1 MHRLSHIFLISWG
14 WRRLGLTFAA
24 GAVSAFAFAPFGWF
38 VILALTLPAL
48 VWLLDGAIEPESGGR
63 RIRPA
68 MFVGW
73 WFFFGFHLA
82 GLWWIGRAFLV
93 DADRFLW
100 LMPLAIIAMPAGLAL
115 FGALGTGVAAL
126 FWRDGWPRIYALA
139 FAFATMDWL
148 RGNILTGFPWN
159 TWGQAFAETP
169 ILAQPDSVVGAYGLG
184 FFVILIFASPALLAE
199 NTRGSRTMPAIAGLL
214 LIAIAG
220 FGAVRLGAANP
231 GEHEDIGIRIV
242 QPAVPQEEKWRPENR
257 AEVFSTLIEMSRQP
271 FSDPY
276 AERPRHIIVWPESA
290 VPFLLTEEPGALS
303 EIAAVLREG
312 DILITGAI
320 RSETRG
326 GERVFYNSVYAIGD
340 DGTILDA
347 YDKVHLVPFGEYV
360 PLEPLFDRLG
370 IAGLVQGAG
379 DFLPGFRNRLLEVD
393 GIPAFSPL
401 VCYEIIFPGAILT
414 PDGRPAWILNVTN
427 DAWFGETAGP
437 YQHFAQARLRAVEQG
452 IPVVRAANT
461 GISAVVDPYGRV
473 IASLGLQVRGNI
485 DSGLPKYIDAT
496 FFSLYQRYLFS
507 CFFFISLILL
517 GILRYVI
524 RTRND

>member
-14 WRRLGLTFAA
+14 WRRLGLAFAA
-24 GAVSAFAFAPFGWF
+24 GAISALAFAPFGWF
-38 VILALTLPAL
+38 AILALTLPAL

-100 LMPLAIIAMPAGLAL
+100 LMPLAIVAMPAGLAL
-115 FGALGTGVAAL
+115 FGALGTGIAAL

-139 FAFATMDWL
+139 FAFATTDWL

-169 ILAQPDSVVGAYGLG
+169 VLAQLASVTGAYGLG
-184 FFVILIFASPALLAE
+184 FFVVLIFASPALLAE
-199 NTRGSRTMPAIAGLL
+199 NTRGSRAMPVISGLL

-220 FGAVRLGAANP
+220 FGAARLGAVSP
-231 GEHEDIGIRIV
+231 GEYEDIGLRIV
-242 QPAVPQEEKWRPENR
+242 QPAVPQEEKWRPEKR
-257 AEVFSTLIEMSRQP
+257 AEVFSTLIEMSSQP

-303 EIAAVLREG
+303 EIAATLRAG

-320 RSETRG
+320 RSERRD
-326 GERVFYNSVYAIGD
+326 GERVFYNSIYAIGD

-360 PLEPLFDRLG
+360 PLESFFELLG
-370 IAGLVQGAG
+370 ITTLVQGAG

-401 VCYEIIFPGAILT
+401 VCYEIIFPGAIQT
-414 PDGRPAWILNVTN
+414 PDGRSAWILNVTN
-427 DAWFGETAGP
+427 DAWFGETSGP

-461 GISAVVDPYGRV
+461 GISAVIDPYGRIV
-473 IASLGLQVRGNI
+473 ARLDLQNRGNI
-485 DSGLPKYIDAT
+485 DSGLPKYINAT
-496 FFSLYQRYLFS
+496 FFSYYQKYLFS

-517 GILRYVI
+517 TILRYVN